1 MIYNTIQRKI
11 ILDFL
16 NSNKDKQFTVEEISE
31 KLREEYNDIDE
42 IPGKST
48 VYRII
53 SKLVDEGT
61 VKRFV
66 KGKSRQFLYQISGCE
81 NQVTHLHLK
90 CVECGKLFH
99 IDTIISDKITNQIL
113 KTYNFNLDS
122 EKTVLFGRCN
132 NCK

>member
-1 MIYNTIQRKI
+1 MIYNTIQRKV

-16 NSNKDKQFTVEEISE
+16 NNNKDKQFTVEEISE
-31 KLREEYNDIDE
+31 KIREVYNGVDE

-53 SKLVDEGT
+53 SKLVDEGE

-66 KGKSRQFLYQISGCE
+66 KGKSRQFLYHISGCE

-99 IDTIISDKITNQIL
+99 LDTTISDKITNQIL
-113 KTYNFNLDS
+113 KTYNFNLDL
-122 EKTVLFGRCN
+122 EK
-132 NCK
+132 NCFIWTMQ